1 MNRRDFLERMGMA
14 GLVAVPFVRR
24 IFPVV
29 GVPWQSS
36 GAEVLMVAPDGH
48 FREVREKYRHIR
60 ETYIRLSDDHAW
72 ERVVE
77 RQDGGDGVWTL
88 TESSIV
94 PFAPYANFD
103 IGNPNP
109 RVIRETRRLL

>member
-14 GLVAVPFVRR
+14 GLVAVPFVRT

-77 RQDGGDGVWTL
+77 QQDGGDGVWTL